1 MMTERKETNEQKH
14 EICMKGREV
23 LDVCGVTDVLRFD
36 EESVVLST
44 VCGTLTVEGTSLR
57 VKALDP
63 TAGTAAVDGRIDAI
77 FYTEEENNAKGN
89 RRGFLSRLFG

>member
-1 MMTERKETNEQKH
+1 MMTERKEMNEQKH

-23 LDVCGVTDVLRFD
+23 LDVRGVTDVLRFD

-44 VCGTLTVEGTSLR
+44 VCGTLTVEGTSLH

-63 TAGTAAVDGRIDAI
+63 TAGTATVDGRIDAF
-77 FYTEEENNAKGN
+77 FYTDGENDAKGN